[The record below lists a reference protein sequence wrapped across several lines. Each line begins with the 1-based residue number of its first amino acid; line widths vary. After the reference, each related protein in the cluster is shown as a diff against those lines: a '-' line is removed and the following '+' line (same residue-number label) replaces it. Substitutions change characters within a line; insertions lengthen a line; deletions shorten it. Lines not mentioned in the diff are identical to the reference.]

1 MLTLFKILRVLT
13 TLVVG
18 VIALIAA
25 VALWHHY
32 MLAPWTRDGRVRA
45 EVVSIAPE
53 ISGPVKTLAVADNQ
67 PVHKGD
73 ILFTIDP
80 ERFELALAQAQAVAE
95 SRRAGMQ
102 VAQTKFGR
110 RARLGDLAAST
121 EEKEQFGSDANVA
134 RANYDEALAEANVAR
149 LNLSKTVMRSP
160 VNGYVTNLRLRVGDF
175 ATAGQTALVVVDSD
189 SFWVAGYFE
198 ETKLSHVRP
207 GAAVT
212 VELMGYDQPLKG
224 HVESMSRGIADQNGN
239 AGEEGLAAVNPVFT
253 WVRLAQRVPIR
264 VHLDEVPAGVDLAA
278 GLTCSV
284 IVEGQRKFADDIRAA
299 LRLLQNA
306 LAGKPSWD

>member
-1 MLTLFKILRVLT
+1 MSILFKTLRILA

-18 VIALIAA
+18 VVALIAG

-45 EVVSIAPE
+45 EVVSVAPE

-67 PVHKGD
+67 PIHKGD
-73 ILFTIDP
+73 VLFTIDP

-121 EEKEQFGSDANVA
+121 EEKEQYGSDANVA
-134 RANYDEALAEANVAR
+134 RANFDEAIAEVNIAK
-149 LNLSKTVMRSP
+149 LNLAKTVIRSP

-198 ETKLSHVRP
+198 ETKLKRVRP

-212 VELMGYDQPLKG
+212 VELMGYDRSLKG

-239 AGEEGLAAVNPVFT
+239 AGEDGLAAVNPVFT

-264 VHLDEVPAGVDLAA
+264 VHIDTIPAGVELAA

-284 IVEGQRKFADDIRAA
+284 IVDGERKFADDVRAA
-299 LRLLQNA
+299 LRLLRST
-306 LAGKPSWD
+306 LAGRPAWD

>member
-1 MLTLFKILRVLT
+1 MAILSKTLRIIV
-13 TLVVG
+13 TLLVAG
-18 VIALIAA
+18 IALIAA
-25 VALWHHY
+25 LALWHHY

-45 EVVSIAPE
+45 EVVSVAPE
-53 ISGPVKTLAVADNQ
+53 ISGPVKSIAVVDNQ
-67 PVHKGD
+67 PIHKGD
-73 ILFTIDP
+73 VLFTIDP
-80 ERFELALAQAQAVAE
+80 ERFELALAQAEAVAE

-134 RANYDEALAEANVAR
+134 RANYDEAVAEVNVAK
-149 LNLSKTVMRSP
+149 LNVAKTVIRSP
-160 VNGYVTNLRLRVGDF
+160 VNGYVTNLQLRVGDF
-175 ATAGQTALVVVDSD
+175 ATTGQTALVVVDSD

-212 VELMGYDQPLKG
+212 VELMGYGPPLKG

-239 AGEEGLAAVNPVFT
+239 AGEGGLAAVNPVFT

-264 VHLDEVPAGVDLAA
+264 VHIDKVPAGVDLAA

-284 IVEGQRKFADDIRAA
+284 IVDGQRKFVDDLRAA
-299 LRLLQNA
+299 LRLLRSS
-306 LAGKPSWD
+306 LGGEPSWD